1 MYTLKSRVRRV
12 VQSVEKAQ
20 LQLDFFDRLSRKSVD
35 FRQLQI
41 KEIFSFEKRCG
52 IINITK
58 KKVRQN
64 EE

>member
-1 MYTLKSRVRRV
+1 MYTLKSRVRRT

-20 LQLDFFDRLSRKSVD
+20 LKLDLFDRLSRKSVD